1 MSYEL
6 FPRAPSSVPSA
17 SAPPPPPIFRSTG
30 DLERLI
36 SPHFL
41 SPEARMKPIPTNE
54 WWGNLLA
61 WDGQRESDAVFAGP
75 YTYKVV
81 QGQPGSIGSGLSVS
95 YLLQYRTDG
104 PINDNGA
111 PRFYFYPPTI
121 KNWTFS
127 AVELEGH
134 PGAAPPL
141 TIQAW
146 DDMGVHLAM
155 AGMRMYLA
163 LGSAFTTVEYQ
174 DMQVQL
180 GTEHCIVAINGAP
193 ARDGHQVNGISFVIS
208 LNNGQQWVLYFFSNA
223 GGNTTLVFKD
233 NKLTTTSKFTGVVQ
247 AAFVSTSAVQP
258 AVPQDDHKILQLYHA
273 SAGVYPRGVTV
284 QPLNSDSLAF
294 HWQVATAAGANPGAR
309 FLHFALTHLQGML
322 DPSSAEARHELVL
335 HSHTHGPLFAYA
347 LVSPPNSSPTWLCHI
362 PQAESQGVETC
373 TAFYP
378 PRAGSLTREE
388 VKRLNLCRVVA
399 DEIHGDWSLPHEG
412 SYYFKG
418 KLLQKFG
425 TMCLVARQLA
435 DTTNPEM
442 SEVAQHGIAKLQ
454 QLLLQFVNNQSAFP
468 LVYDTVYKGI
478 ITSEAL
484 AKNDMNVDF
493 GNGVYNDHHY
503 HYGYIVTA
511 AAMALYL
518 DPNWRHS
525 ADAVR
530 VRTLVDTLIR
540 DVANSSPTGSDPYF
554 PRFRY
559 YNWWLGHSYSHG
571 VTPMADGKDEEST
584 SEEVNFLYGIALY
597 GQVTENA
604 EQQSLA
610 KLMLK
615 VYIRAVNTYFLLRND
630 GPAIHPA
637 GFAKNKVTGV
647 FFDNKCDYTTWFSPN
662 KECIH
667 GIQMIPVSP
676 ILEISRP
683 QRFVR
688 EEWDE
693 VLSKL
698 PIAHDWRANQSG
710 WTSLLFANYSVLDRA
725 KAYEV
730 LSTCPMDDGLS
741 RAWALYYAATR
752 PPAHC

>member
-1 MSYEL
+1 MTYSL
-6 FPRAPSSVPSA
+6 FPSAPPSA
-17 SAPPPPPIFRSTG
+17 QSASAAPPPPK
-30 DLERLI
+30 LI
-36 SPHFL
+36 SPQFL
-41 SPEARMKPIPTNE
+41 SPEARLKPVPTNE

-61 WDGQRESDAVFAGP
+61 WDGQRDSDAVFAGP

-81 QGQPGSIGSGLSVS
+81 QSQPGTIGSGLSVS
-95 YLLQYRTDG
+95 YLVQYRSDG

-121 KNWTFS
+121 KNWIFS
-127 AVELEGH
+127 A
-134 PGAAPPL
+134 
-141 TIQAW
+141 AW
-146 DDMGVHLAM
+146 DDMGVHLSM
-155 AGMRMYLA
+155 AGMRMYLV

-193 ARDGHQVNGISFVIS
+193 AREGHQVNGISFVIS
-208 LNNGQQWVLYFFSNA
+208 LNNDSNGCSTFSPM
-223 GGNTTLVFKD
+223 LD

-247 AAFVSTSAVQP
+247 AAFVSTSAVQSS
-258 AVPQDDHKILQLYHA
+258 VPQDEHKILQLYTL
-273 SAGVYPRGVTV
+273 VLT
-284 QPLNSDSLAF
+284 LNSDSFVFNWQLAS
-294 HWQVATAAGANPGAR
+294 AAGSNPGAR
-309 FLHFALTHLQGML
+309 FLHFALTHLKGML
-322 DPSSAEARHELVL
+322 DQSTVEAKQELVL
-335 HSHTHGPLFAYA
+335 HSHTHGPLFAYM
-347 LVSPPNSSPTWLCHI
+347 LTSPPKSSPTWLCHV

-378 PRAGSLTREE
+378 PRAGSLTRDL
-388 VKRLNLCRVVA
+388 VDRLNLCRVVT
-399 DEIHGDWSLPHEG
+399 DEIYGDWSLPHEG

-418 KLLQKFG
+418 KALQKFG

-442 SEVAQHGIAKLQ
+442 RDVAQHGICKLQ
-454 QLLLQFVNNQSAFP
+454 QLLSQFADNQSAFP

-478 ITSEAL
+478 ISSEAL

-525 ADAVR
+525 PDAVKL
-530 VRTLVDTLIR
+530 RTVVDTLIR
-540 DVANSSPTGSDPYF
+540 DVATSSPMGSDPYF

-559 YNWWLGHSYSHG
+559 FNWWLGHSYSHG

-604 EQQSLA
+604 EQQALA
-610 KLMLK
+610 KLTLK
-615 VYIRAVNTYFLLRND
+615 VYVRAVNTYFLLRND
-630 GPAIHPA
+630 VPAIHPA

-676 ILEISRP
+676 ILEVSRP
-683 QRFVR
+683 PRFVR

-693 VLSKL
+693 VLSRL
-698 PIAHDWRANQSG
+698 PIVHDWRANQSG
-710 WTSLLFANYSVLDRA
+710 WTSLLFANYSVLDRE
-725 KAYEV
+725 K
-730 LSTCPMDDGLS
+730 LS
-741 RAWALYYAATR
+741 RCSVRVPWTTDSVAPGRSTM
-752 PPAHC
+752 PPLDRLRLAKR

>member
-1 MSYEL
+1 MTYSL
-6 FPRAPSSVPSA
+6 FPSAPPSAQSA
-17 SAPPPPPIFRSTG
+17 SAAPHRRFSDRRGPAEAHFAPVLVSRGSIETRS
-30 DLERLI
+30 DQRVV
-36 SPHFL
+36 
-41 SPEARMKPIPTNE
+41 
-54 WWGNLLA
+54 GNLLA
-61 WDGQRESDAVFAGP
+61 WDGQRTAMLCLLS
-75 YTYKVV
+75 
-81 QGQPGSIGSGLSVS
+81 QPGTIGSGLSVS
-95 YLLQYRTDG
+95 YLVQYRSDG

-121 KNWTFS
+121 KNWIFS
-127 AVELEGH
+127 A
-134 PGAAPPL
+134 
-141 TIQAW
+141 AW
-146 DDMGVHLAM
+146 DDMGVHLSM
-155 AGMRMYLA
+155 AGMRMYLV

-193 ARDGHQVNGISFVIS
+193 AREGHQVNGISFVIS
-208 LNNGQQWVLYFFSNA
+208 LNNRQQWVLYFFSNA
-223 GGNTTLVFKD
+223 GGDTSLVFKD

-247 AAFVSTSAVQP
+247 AAFVSTSAVQSS
-258 AVPQDDHKILQLYHA
+258 VPQDEHKILQLYHA
-273 SAGVYPRGVTV
+273 SAGVYPKGAAIQT
-284 QPLNSDSLAF
+284 LNSDSFVFNWQLAS
-294 HWQVATAAGANPGAR
+294 AAGSNPGAR
-309 FLHFALTHLQGML
+309 FLHFALTHLKGML
-322 DPSSAEARHELVL
+322 DQSTVEAKQELVL
-335 HSHTHGPLFAYA
+335 HSHTHGPLFAYM
-347 LVSPPNSSPTWLCHI
+347 LTSPPKSSPTWLCHV

-378 PRAGSLTREE
+378 PRAGSLTRDL
-388 VKRLNLCRVVA
+388 VDRLNLCRVVT
-399 DEIHGDWSLPHEG
+399 DEIYGDWSLPHEG

-418 KLLQKFG
+418 KALQKFG

-442 SEVAQHGIAKLQ
+442 RDVAQHGICKLQ
-454 QLLLQFVNNQSAFP
+454 QLLSQFADNQSAFP
-468 LVYDTVYKGI
+468 LVYDT
-478 ITSEAL
+478 
-484 AKNDMNVDF
+484 NDMNVDF

-525 ADAVR
+525 PDAVKL
-530 VRTLVDTLIR
+530 RTVVDTLIR
-540 DVANSSPTGSDPYF
+540 DVATSSPMGSDPYF

-559 YNWWLGHSYSHG
+559 FNWWLGHSYSHG

-604 EQQSLA
+604 EQQALA
-610 KLMLK
+610 KLTLK
-615 VYIRAVNTYFLLRND
+615 VYVRAVNTYFLLRND
-630 GPAIHPA
+630 VPAIHPA

-676 ILEISRP
+676 ILEVSRP
-683 QRFVR
+683 PRFVR

-693 VLSKL
+693 VLSRL
-698 PIAHDWRANQSG
+698 PIVHDWRANQSG
-710 WTSLLFANYSVLDRA
+710 WTSLLFANYSVLDRE
-725 KAYEV
+725 K
-730 LSTCPMDDGLS
+730 LS
-741 RAWALYYAATR
+741 RCSSRLGALLCRHST
-752 PPAHC
+752 PPSC

>member
-1 MSYEL
+1 MSYSL
-6 FPRAPSSVPSA
+6 FPPAPPSAPSTSA
-17 SAPPPPPIFRSTG
+17 APPPPVFRSTG
-30 DLERLI
+30 GLQKLI
-36 SPHFL
+36 SPQFL
-41 SPEARMKPIPTNE
+41 SPDALLRPVPTNE

-61 WDGQRESDAVFAGP
+61 WDGQRDSDAVFAGP

-81 QGQPGSIGSGLSVS
+81 QSQPGTIGSGLSVS
-95 YLLQYRTDG
+95 YLVQYRSDG

-121 KNWTFS
+121 KNWIFS
-127 AVELEGH
+127 AVELAEQSGV
-134 PGAAPPL
+134 PPL

-146 DDMGVHLAM
+146 DDMGVHLSM

-180 GTEHCIVAINGAP
+180 GSEHSIVAINGAP
-193 ARDGHQVNGISFVIS
+193 AREGHQVNGISFVIS

-223 GGNTTLVFKD
+223 GGNTSLVFEG
-233 NKLTTTSKFTGVVQ
+233 NKLATTSKFTGVVQ
-247 AAFVSTSAVQP
+247 AAFVSTSAVQSS
-258 AVPQDDHKILQLYHA
+258 VPQDDHKILQLYHA
-273 SAGVYPRGVTV
+273 SAGVYLRGATI
-284 QPLNSDSLAF
+284 QTFDSDSFVFNWQLAS
-294 HWQVATAAGANPGAR
+294 AAGSNPGAR
-309 FLHFALTHLQGML
+309 FLHFALTHLQDML
-322 DPSSAEARHELVL
+322 DLSSVEAKDELVL
-335 HSHTHGPLFAYA
+335 YSHTHGPLFAY
-347 LVSPPNSSPTWLCHI
+347 LLTTPPRSNPTWLCRV
-362 PQAESQGVETC
+362 PQAESQGVEAC

-378 PRAGSLTREE
+378 PRAGCLTRD
-388 VKRLNLCRVVA
+388 VVDRLNLCRVVS
-399 DEIHGDWSLPHEG
+399 DEIYGDWSLPHEG

-418 KLLQKFG
+418 KALQKFG

-442 SEVAQHGIAKLQ
+442 RDVAEHGISKLQ
-454 QLLLQFVNNQSAFP
+454 QLLSQFADNQSAFP

-478 ITSEAL
+478 ISSEAL
-484 AKNDMNVDF
+484 ARNDMNVDF

-525 ADAVR
+525 ADAVKL
-530 VRTLVDTLIR
+530 RTVVDTLIR
-540 DVANSSPTGSDPYF
+540 DVATSSPMGSDPYF
-554 PRFRY
+554 PRYRY
-559 YNWWLGHSYSHG
+559 FNWWLGHSYSHG

-604 EQQSLA
+604 EQQALA
-610 KLMLK
+610 KLILK
-615 VYIRAVNTYFLLRND
+615 VYVRAVNTYFLLRND

-637 GFAKNKVTGV
+637 GFSKNKVTGV

-676 ILEISRP
+676 ILEVSRP
-683 QRFVR
+683 PRFVR

-693 VLSKL
+693 VLSRL
-698 PIAHDWRANQSG
+698 PIVHDWRANQSG
-710 WTSLLFANYSVLDRA
+710 WTSLLFANYSVLDRE
-725 KAYEV
+725 KAFEV

-752 PPAHC
+752 PPPSR

>member
-1 MSYEL
+1 
-6 FPRAPSSVPSA
+6 
-17 SAPPPPPIFRSTG
+17 
-30 DLERLI
+30 
-36 SPHFL
+36 
-41 SPEARMKPIPTNE
+41 
-54 WWGNLLA
+54 
-61 WDGQRESDAVFAGP
+61 
-75 YTYKVV
+75 
-81 QGQPGSIGSGLSVS
+81 
-95 YLLQYRTDG
+95 
-104 PINDNGA
+104 
-111 PRFYFYPPTI
+111 
-121 KNWTFS
+121 
-127 AVELEGH
+127 
-134 PGAAPPL
+134 
-141 TIQAW
+141 
-146 DDMGVHLAM
+146 M

-193 ARDGHQVNGISFVIS
+193 ARDGHQMNGISFVIS

-223 GGNTTLVFKD
+223 GGNTSLVFKD

-258 AVPQDDHKILQLYHA
+258 AVPQDEHKILQLYHA
-273 SAGVYPRGVTV
+273 SAGVYPRGATV
-284 QPLNSDSLAF
+284 QPLNSESFVF
-294 HWQVATAAGANPGAR
+294 HWQLATAAGANPAAR

-322 DPSSAEARHELVL
+322 DPSTAEAKHELVL

-347 LVSPPNSSPTWLCHI
+347 LVTPPNSSPAWLCHV
-362 PQAESQGVETC
+362 PQAESQGVEAC

-378 PRAGSLTREE
+378 PRAGSLTREDVE
-388 VKRLNLCRVVA
+388 RLNLCRVVA

-435 DTTNPEM
+435 YTTNPEM
-442 SEVAQHGIAKLQ
+442 KEVAQHGISKLQ
-454 QLLLQFVNNQSAFP
+454 QLLSQFVNNQSAFP

-525 ADAVR
+525 TDAVK

-540 DVANSSPTGSDPYF
+540 DVATSSPIGTDPYF
-554 PRFRY
+554 PRFRC

-604 EQQSLA
+604 QQQSLA

-647 FFDNKCDYTTWFSPN
+647 FFDNKCDYATWFSPN

-683 QRFVR
+683 PRFVR

-698 PIAHDWRANQSG
+698 PIVHDWRANQSG

-730 LSTCPMDDGLS
+730 LSMCPMDDGLS

-752 PPAHC
+752 PPPYC